1 MMSDDIKQTLIFV
14 GGFLVFFG
22 LMFGVSMYSDNIRH
36 ECRLKAIEKGLNASE
51 IQVVCRS

>member
-1 MMSDDIKQTLIFV
+1 MTDSIKESLVFV
-14 GGFLVFFG
+14 VGILVFFG
-22 LMFGVSMYSDNIRH
+22 LMFGVSVHSDNIRH

>member
-1 MMSDDIKQTLIFV
+1 MSDDIKQMLILV